1 MAKISK
7 EQIIET
13 LKEMSLLEINDL
25 IKDVEKTFG
34 VSANAPVVTNGGNSN
49 QNQQTEAPTSVSLIL
64 TDAGTNKIA
73 IIKLFR
79 EITGLGLI
87 EAKTA
92 VEKVPVPIK
101 ENIKPEE
108 AKELAKKF
116 EEAGGKVKQEV

>member
-1 MAKISK
+1 MAKINK
-7 EQIIET
+7 EQIIES
-13 LKEMSLLEINDL
+13 LKEMTLLEINEL
-25 IKDVEKTFG
+25 ITDIEKTFG
-34 VSANAPVVTNGGNSN
+34 VSASMPTAAATNSSNNSAA
-49 QNQQTEAPTSVSLIL
+49 EAPTSVSLIL
-64 TDAGTNKIA
+64 TDAGANKIA

-92 VEKVPVPIK
+92 VEKLPVAIK

-116 EEAGGKVKQEV
+116 EEAGGKVKQEA